1 MVVGVEVD
9 WLLAVFFFVIRNF
22 RSVRKDRDREF
33 GGFEG

>member
-9 WLLAVFFFVIRNF
+9 WLLAVFFVIRNF